1 MGISFVIVVSKYCFA
16 KYETSKEILKSSR
29 IAVPVLEVEGDKT
42 TKISAINN
50 IGYYDFDVKN
60 YNEKNISDVSQ
71 NYSIEIISKVDESII
86 FELYKGE
93 EQIKLTNN
101 KTKNIYIEGSKEQKH
116 SYRLKVS
123 YDKTKSNTEKDILED
138 VQIKVHSEQS
148 KI

>member
-16 KYETSKEILKSSR
+16 KYETSKEILKSSK

-101 KTKNIYIEGSKEQKH
+101 
-116 SYRLKVS
+116 
-123 YDKTKSNTEKDILED
+123 D
-138 VQIKVHSEQS
+138 
-148 KI
+148 